1 MILWFPFTIVD
12 IVIGTFICMCRCIPE
27 FRHQAW
33 IYGISLDQI
42 LKAFHNVY
50 SRQAWKEFQRRQ
62 GKKRNTSNNE

>member
-1 MILWFPFTIVD
+1 MTLWFPFTIVF
-12 IVIGTFICMCRCIPE
+12 IVIGTFICMYRCIPE

-42 LKAFHNVY
+42 LKTFRNVY

-62 GKKRNTSNNE
+62 KRNTSNNE